1 MSLNPP
7 SVYILKTMAFRVAK
21 MTLTLTKKR
30 SISLNPFFSQ
40 MVGFLS
46 RRLLSC
52 SWKFYSL
59 AVEYHLVAWSVKFR
73 NNMKSDLHFTKF
85 GRNWKEYKIGETLRL
100 LDHWKPRC
108 IPVTGHSYNWNKK
121 EDAKTSPANCM
132 VTQRRGIAQLHE
144 IR

>member
-1 MSLNPP
+1 MLRLGCCEDDRECP
-7 SVYILKTMAFRVAK
+7 S
-21 MTLTLTKKR
+21 LTLL
-30 SISLNPFFSQ
+30 LN
-40 MVGFLS
+40 L
-46 RRLLSC
+46 
-52 SWKFYSL
+52 
-59 AVEYHLVAWSVKFR
+59 
-73 NNMKSDLHFTKF
+73 NMKSDLPFTKF
-85 GRNWKEYKIGETLRL
+85 GRSWKEYKIGETVRL